1 MRGILRGVD
10 AHHCEPLSSAWQF
23 CSTPADSVA
32 SPTGLG
38 AAEWLPTQVPTTAA
52 ASLREQGR
60 WSLASCGA
68 LSRDAGARRFDAD
81 DWWFRCEFA
90 AAAPAPGESLVL
102 GLDGLAT
109 VAEVWLNGERILAS
123 DNMFVAHEVHLPP
136 LGERNEL
143 VIRCRA
149 LDTALKAKRPRPRW
163 KAPMIENQ
171 QIRWFRTTLLGRTPG
186 WSPPAAAVGPWRDVW
201 LERRRNFELSGL
213 RLRTSVAGTTGVVD
227 LSATLSASTG
237 RILAARL
244 VLERG
249 GQVHSVSATLADR
262 RATARLEV
270 PSPALWWPHT
280 HGEPALYDAR
290 LEVDFENAT
299 DRRTSLVRL
308 APLGFRS
315 VEVSREGGGFGLRVN
330 GERVFCRGACWT
342 PLDVVTLA
350 ASREEYARV
359 LSEVRAAGMNMLR
372 IGGTMV
378 YESDDF
384 LDLCD
389 EYGILV
395 WQDLMFANMDYP
407 DGDPAF
413 VEGVRTELAQQ
424 LDRLLPRACA
434 AVICGNSEV
443 EQQAAMWGAPRD
455 RWQPRLFH
463 EIIPALLGDIDC
475 RVPYWP
481 SSAHGGSFPHQPS
494 QGTTSYYGVGA
505 YLRPLDD
512 ARRSDVRFATEALGF
527 ANVPEDATLAAMPG
541 GLGLRVHHPDWKLRA
556 PRDLGAGWDF
566 DDVRDFYL
574 KTLFDVDP
582 LQLRYADHDRYL
594 RFSRV
599 VSGEVMASAFAEW
612 RRAGSACNGALVWF
626 LRDLWEGAGWG
637 VIDALGEPKAA
648 WHALRRVLQPQMLA
662 ISDEGNN
669 GLALHVVNDS
679 PATLDA
685 TLTLTLYRGGEAVVA
700 QGRRDI
706 RVDARGA
713 IMLPAGDLFDSFH
726 DLSWAY
732 RFGPPSYDVAL
743 ATLERA
749 DSAPFAF
756 ATHFPAGLAV
766 RETRDLGLQAVA
778 TPSGEGYELR
788 LKSRAFARWVSV
800 QADGFI
806 CDDQYFHLPP
816 GMVRVLRLSPRPGV
830 TPRGLR
836 GQVEALNA
844 SSPVTIEPGA

>member
-10 AHHCEPLSSAWQF
+10 VHHCEPLSSAWEF
-23 CSTPADSVA
+23 RSTPANSVA
-32 SPTGLG
+32 SPDGLSPDG
-38 AAEWLPTQVPTTAA
+38 WLPTRVPTTAA
-52 ASLREQGR
+52 ASLRELGR
-60 WSLASCGA
+60 WSLS
-68 LSRDAGARRFDAD
+68 SRDDGVRRFDAD
-81 DWWFRCEFA
+81 DWWFRCQFA
-90 AAAPAPGESLVL
+90 APAPAPGETLVL
-102 GLDGLAT
+102 HFDGLAT
-109 VAEVWLNGERILAS
+109 VAEVWLNGAQVLVS
-123 DNMFVAHEVHLPP
+123 DNMFVAHEVHLPA
-136 LGERNEL
+136 LAGRNEV

-201 LERRRNFELSGL
+201 LERRRDFTLADL
-213 RLRTSVAGTTGVVD
+213 RVRTSVVDGAGRVD
-227 LSATLSASTG
+227 LAATLTPSSG
-237 RILAARL
+237 RLTAARL

-249 GQVHSVSATLADR
+249 DQVHSAAVAFGGDH

-280 HGEPALYDAR
+280 HGEPALHDAR
-290 LEVDFENAT
+290 LEVDLETAVGPRTAT
-299 DRRTSLVRL
+299 ARL
-308 APLGFRS
+308 APVGFRS
-315 VEVSREGGGFGLRVN
+315 VEVARERGGFELRVN
-330 GERVFCRGACWT
+330 GERIFCRGACWT
-342 PLDVVTLA
+342 PLDVVTLT
-350 ASREEYARV
+350 ASRDEYARV

-384 LDLCD
+384 LELCD

-407 DGDPAF
+407 DADAAF
-413 VEGVRTELAQQ
+413 VAGVRTELSQQ
-424 LDRLLPRACA
+424 LERLLPHAA
-434 AVICGNSEV
+434 VAVICGNSEV
-443 EQQAAMWGAPRD
+443 EQQAAMWGAPRE
-455 RWQPRLFH
+455 RWQPHLFH
-463 EIIPALLGDIDC
+463 EIVPALLAELDS
-475 RVPYWP
+475 RTPYWP

-527 ANVPEDATLAAMPG
+527 ANVPEDATIAAMPG

-599 VSGEVMASAFAEW
+599 VTGEVMASTFTEW
-612 RRAGSACNGALVWF
+612 RRAGSACSGALVWF

-637 VIDALGEPKAA
+637 LIDALGEPKSA
-648 WHALRRVLQPQMLA
+648 WHGLRRVLQPQMLA

-679 PATLDA
+679 PSELDA

-713 IMLPAGDLFDSFH
+713 TTLQAGDLFDSFH

-800 QADGFI
+800 QADGFV

-836 GQVEALNA
+836 GQVEALNG